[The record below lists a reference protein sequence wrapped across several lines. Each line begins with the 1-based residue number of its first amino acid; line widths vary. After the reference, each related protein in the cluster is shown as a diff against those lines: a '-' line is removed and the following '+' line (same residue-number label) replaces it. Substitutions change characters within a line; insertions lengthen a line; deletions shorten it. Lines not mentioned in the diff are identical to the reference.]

1 MAKRDYLSRHIA
13 IIKRLQKSPATLEE
27 IRECVLR
34 DARQQGNALSFS
46 KRNFQRDVADILS
59 LHKINIE
66 YSFSERVWKIL
77 SDGEDELSMR
87 ILETFEMLNSLKL
100 SNSLTQYIHFEKR
113 KPHGMEH
120 FYPLL
125 QAIKKRL
132 VIHLRYQKFWEDKIS
147 ERVLEGYTLRE
158 FKGRW
163 YLVAKDQDDI
173 YIKTYGLDRI
183 VSFEVSRKKFEAA
196 NFDAA
201 TFFKYCFGIINPSDV
216 KPQKT
221 LSFTPEQGNYIKSF
235 PLHDSQKIV
244 FDNDDELRIELNIH
258 PTFDF
263 VMELLSHGEDVEVIS
278 PIKLRREL
286 QQRYSKALSLYPD
299 LK

>member
-27 IRECVLR
+27 IKECVLR
-34 DARQQGNALSFS
+34 DAKEQGNVPAFS

-66 YSFSERVWKIL
+66 YSFSERVWKIV

-100 SNSLTQYIHFEKR
+100 SNSLAQYIHFEKR
-113 KPHGMEH
+113 KPHGTEH

-125 QAIKKRL
+125 QAIKNRL
-132 VIHLRYQKFWEDKIS
+132 VIHLSYKKFWEDKIS
-147 ERVLEGYTLRE
+147 ERMLEGYALKE

-163 YLVAKDQDDI
+163 YLVAKDQNDG

-183 VSFEVSRKKFEAA
+183 VSVELSRNKFTAG
-196 NFDAA
+196 NFDVGA
-201 TFFKYCFGIINPSDV
+201 FFKYCFGIINPSHA
-216 KPQKT
+216 KPQKIT
-221 LSFTPEQGNYIKSF
+221 LAFTAEQGNYIKSF
-235 PLHDSQKIV
+235 PLHESQKIV
-244 FDNDDELRIELNIH
+244 CDNADELRIELNLH

-263 VMELLSHGEDVEVIS
+263 IMELLSHGEDVEVIA
-278 PIKLRREL
+278 PAKLRKEIH
-286 QQRYSKALSLYPD
+286 QKYANALRLYGD
-299 LK
+299 L